1 LSWSENKSTTQRI
14 KHYEVVIDKV
24 SLPNGEE
31 SVHSYLQFENGVCI
45 LPITDDH
52 QVLCTKQY
60 RHPFKG
66 VQWEL
71 PTGTMNQT
79 DASPLEAA
87 KRELEKETGYVAE
100 HWLDLGSYYPSPGST
115 SEEFFLFA
123 AAGLRA
129 TDLQMEASEPVA
141 ELEKISMDRLKALIT
156 DGEFNH
162 GAGLATVLRYKFKTD

>member
-1 LSWSENKSTTQRI
+1 LSWTDNNSTTQRI
-14 KHYEVVIDKV
+14 NRFEVVVDKV

-31 SVHSYLQFENGVCI
+31 TTFSYLQVEKGVCI
-45 LPITDDH
+45 LPITDEH
-52 QVLCTKQY
+52 EVLCLKQY

-66 VQWEL
+66 LQWEL
-71 PTGTMNQT
+71 PTGPIKEK

-100 HWLDLGSYYPSPGST
+100 HWLDLGSFYPSPGTT
-115 SEEFFLFA
+115 SEEIFLFA

-129 TDLQMEASEPVA
+129 TDQQLGATEPV
-141 ELEKISMDRLKALIT
+141 ELDKISMEKLKALIT
-156 DGEFNH
+156 DGDFNH